1 MVMPT
6 TQPKDN
12 RAFPTWLAAPVNLL
26 MAMTCGAFLVNILF
40 WATCSTLGIQVWHR
54 VCSVYLSLTLGTAA
68 GATGQTLIPL
78 APLAPFAA
86 GAALWWW
93 LGRPRVR
100 AFANRPRP
108 FPKRQ
113 KGAVSM
119 RKVRQAVKKVSANRK
134 R

>member
-1 MVMPT
+1 MVPT

-12 RAFPTWLAAPVNLL
+12 QAFPPWLAAPVNLL
-26 MAMTCGAFLVNILF
+26 MAMACGAFLVNAVF
-40 WATCSTLGIQVWHR
+40 WFSWSVLGVRVWER
-54 VCSVYLSLTLGTAA
+54 VGSAYLSLTLGSAA

-86 GAALWWW
+86 GTALWWW
-93 LGRPRVR
+93 LGRPRVH